1 MSYGTYKDPH
11 IQLKDTFLLQYELG
25 REVPALIQLLAENTN
40 EYDIQWRTVMTRVV
54 GAIAGRRKG
63 KVCLLIGEERMSVL
77 ALIANFILSK
87 TRPELSIYAAS
98 IKHKINDSPMCRDVM
113 AAMDKDSEVPDA
125 GELMRAAFKTKGFL
139 IAVLQ
144 EKQSTQIRQ
153 VVDHFGKGNSGILF
167 VLDYARYPADSH
179 YQPVR
184 ELGMRMI
191 ELPDGSGELMCL

>member
-11 IQLKDTFLLQYELG
+11 IQLKDTLLLQYEVG
-25 REVPALIQLLAENTN
+25 REIPALIQLLAENPN
-40 EYDIQWRTVMTRVV
+40 DYDIQWRTVMTRVV

-63 KVCLLIGEERMSVL
+63 KVCLLIGEEHMSVL
-77 ALIANFILSK
+77 ALIANFIFRK

-98 IKHKINDSPMCRDVM
+98 IKHKIIDSPLSHDVI
-113 AAMDKDSEVPDA
+113 AGMDKDSEVTDL
-125 GELMRAAFKTKGFL
+125 GELMRVAFKTKAFL

-144 EKQSTQIRQ
+144 EKQYTQIRQ
-153 VVDHFGKGNSGILF
+153 VIDYFGKGNSGILF
-167 VLDYARYPADSH
+167 VLDYARYTADSH

-184 ELGMRMI
+184 ELGLRMI